1 MFLRSRRF
9 AHRLSR
15 ATLAMAHGPRPR
27 QIGAASC
34 DAQVI
39 LAALVALLAA
49 HCLLL
54 GAAFTNWA
62 GSSAA
67 DDAGR
72 SEN

>member
-1 MFLRSRRF
+1 MGPGQG
-9 AHRLSR
+9 RLGPPA
-15 ATLAMAHGPRPR
+15 ATRKS
-27 QIGAASC
+27 I
-34 DAQVI
+34 I
-39 LAALVALLAA
+39 LALVTLLAT

-67 DDAGR
+67 DAGR

>member
-1 MFLRSRRF
+1 MYSYGND
-9 AHRLSR
+9 ACV
-15 ATLAMAHGPRPR
+15 RPP
-27 QIGAASC
+27 ASC

-39 LAALVALLAA
+39 LAALVTLLAA

-67 DDAGR
+67 DAGR